1 MHQVSDWQ
9 DDFYWAM
16 GRVSTMT
23 SMRAEKA
30 EQQEAAIFSLARE
43 MESLGG
49 TTVPLPNPARRA
61 ALRARLLAEYD
72 ATRNQPR
79 RLPQHEEER
88 LDFTVFATSL
98 GWVGVVISER
108 GVVALNLPRPT
119 LEAAL
124 ARLHAEYPQA
134 RLLPEDEVTG
144 VVAQIRQYLDGKRK
158 NFQVALD
165 LSGHTPFRRQVWE
178 TALRIPY
185 GETRSY
191 AWVAQQIGKPRA
203 ARAVGQALGA
213 NPVPLIVPC
222 HRVLNSDG
230 SLGGYGGGLPLKE
243 RLLRIEGAL

>member
-1 MHQVSDWQ
+1 MEMLGS
-9 DDFYWAM
+9 AM
-16 GRVSTMT
+16 
-23 SMRAEKA
+23 
-30 EQQEAAIFSLARE
+30 
-43 MESLGG
+43 
-49 TTVPLPNPARRA
+49 VPPPDPAQRA
-61 ALRARLLAEYD
+61 ALRARLLAEYG
-72 ATRNQPR
+72 ATRSQPR
-79 RLPQHEEER
+79 HLPHEEER

-124 ARLHAEYPQA
+124 ARVHAEYPQA
-134 RLLPEDEVTG
+134 RLLPEDEVAG
-144 VVAQIRQYLDGKRK
+144 VVAQIRQYLDGKRT

-222 HRVLNSDG
+222 HRVLASDG

-243 RLLRIEGAL
+243 RLLAIEGARAAMGNPRVVRQANAPKPP

>member
-1 MHQVSDWQ
+1 
-9 DDFYWAM
+9 
-16 GRVSTMT
+16 MT
-23 SMRAEKA
+23 REKA
-30 EQQEAAIFSLARE
+30 EQQGTAISSIEQE
-43 MESLGG
+43 MEALGSAPI
-49 TTVPLPNPARRA
+49 PLPDPSRRA
-61 ALRARLLAEYD
+61 ALRARLLAEYG

-79 RLPQHEEER
+79 RLPHAEER

-98 GWVGVVISER
+98 GWVGVVISPR

-124 ARLHAEYPQA
+124 ARVHAEYPQA
-134 RLLPEDEVTG
+134 RLLPEDEVAG
-144 VVAQIRQYLDGKRK
+144 VVAQIRQYLDGKRAT
-158 NFQVALD
+158 FQVPLD

-222 HRVLNSDG
+222 HRVLASDG
-230 SLGGYGGGLPLKE
+230 SLGGYGGGPPLKE
-243 RLLRIEGAL
+243 RLLAIEGARERRATP